1 MDDSWTMK
9 DKKKLLMAL
18 QQYGPHNIA
27 EVQKLL
33 PDKTITDIRLAFE
46 KYSLLA
52 AEKISQQEQNCDEDS
67 AINQWIKV
75 IKKTQDS
82 HNGVVDILPRVLKYI
97 AFFEKRPN
105 DKDVN
110 LRDCYIALSQMTS
123 GMASKQLNPK
133 TNQFFFENLS
143 RLALKIKEADT
154 TKRRQFVRNLKD
166 LDHIFK
172 PQIVKTYNRKKKKVS
187 VILNPLNVPEEL
199 LKNDEARTDKEAV

>member
-1 MDDSWTMK
+1 MLCCCFCHVECHFPVDDSWTMK

-110 LRDCYIALSQMTS
+110 LR
-123 GMASKQLNPK
+123 
-133 TNQFFFENLS
+133 
-143 RLALKIKEADT
+143 
-154 TKRRQFVRNLKD
+154 
-166 LDHIFK
+166 
-172 PQIVKTYNRKKKKVS
+172 
-187 VILNPLNVPEEL
+187 
-199 LKNDEARTDKEAV
+199 